1 MTIDS
6 MLRHEQTV
14 AILYRRLANHPEVH
28 TNIFIHLPYFYDR
41 RGNGEADVVSET
53 NGGLRYYEVKGHYHP
68 NNFAKAKIQFANFK
82 KAYPN
87 TDVKFIYVSPE
98 RVRRVYL

>member
-1 MTIDS
+1 MTLDAKV
-6 MLRHEQTV
+6 RHENAV
-14 AILYRRLANHPEVH
+14 IKLYQYLANHPETH
-28 TNIFIHLPYFYDR
+28 PNIMIHLPYFYGA
-41 RGNGEADVVSET
+41 RGIGEADIVSET
-53 NGGLRYYEVKGHYHP
+53 KGGLRYYEVKGHYHP
-68 NNFAKAKIQFANFK
+68 NNFAKAREQFINFK